1 MTILTV
7 RANDTASAMEEIVEK
22 LGTESYILDTKKVGN
37 EMLIKATNN
46 PIKKPRIGK
55 GSHQNFSKM
64 MSKELNSKLSGAN
77 LVSRKDKKT
86 RSNTLSQFS
95 SQNDIDTT
103 SIVQEMGLELQ
114 ALRNALDGMVLTDMA
129 GLSPNLQSTT
139 KVRLQKLGFS
149 GHVLK
154 MFKSSIMNPKYEEG
168 KRNFLNSLAGEL
180 ANDDPDEAILNSRYI
195 FVLGASGS
203 GKTTLSAKFA
213 ARIAQESK
221 ERSVA
226 LGQLG
231 THKDV
236 HMDSLKSFSRLINVP
251 NINMNADNAVKKL
264 IEIDQKVVVDVCL
277 DVSETLKT
285 INSLKDKVGAGNV
298 LTIIISPAGSSKH
311 YINKLAGNFGHLKPL
326 IAFTKTDENTISPEE
341 FSAITTHNL
350 SIGYLTG
357 TKSILNSLSFVDQ
370 SYLAQY
376 LKESIVSFN
385 Q

>member
-64 MSKELNSKLSGAN
+64 MSKELNSKLSGVD

-86 RSNTLSQFS
+86 RSDTLRQFS
-95 SQNDIDTT
+95 SQNDIDTA

-154 MFKSSIMNPKYEEG
+154 MFKSSIINAEYEEG
-168 KRNFLNSLAGEL
+168 KSNFLNSLAGEL

-231 THKDV
+231 AHKDV
-236 HMDSLKSFSRLINVP
+236 HMDSLKSFARLINVP

-311 YINKLAGNFGHLKPL
+311 YINKIAGNFGHLKPL

-341 FSAITTHNL
+341 FSAITAHNL

>member
-1 MTILTV
+1 L
-7 RANDTASAMEEIVEK
+7 
-22 LGTESYILDTKKVGN
+22 
-37 EMLIKATNN
+37 
-46 PIKKPRIGK
+46 
-55 GSHQNFSKM
+55 
-64 MSKELNSKLSGAN
+64 
-77 LVSRKDKKT
+77 
-86 RSNTLSQFS
+86 
-95 SQNDIDTT
+95 
-103 SIVQEMGLELQ
+103 
-114 ALRNALDGMVLTDMA
+114 
-129 GLSPNLQSTT
+129 
-139 KVRLQKLGFS
+139 
-149 GHVLK
+149 
-154 MFKSSIMNPKYEEG
+154 SSIINAEYEEG
-168 KRNFLNSLAGEL
+168 KSNFLNSLAGEL

-231 THKDV
+231 AHKDV
-236 HMDSLKSFSRLINVP
+236 HMDSLKSFARLINVP

-311 YINKLAGNFGHLKPL
+311 YINKIAGNFGHLKPL

-341 FSAITTHNL
+341 FSAITAHNL